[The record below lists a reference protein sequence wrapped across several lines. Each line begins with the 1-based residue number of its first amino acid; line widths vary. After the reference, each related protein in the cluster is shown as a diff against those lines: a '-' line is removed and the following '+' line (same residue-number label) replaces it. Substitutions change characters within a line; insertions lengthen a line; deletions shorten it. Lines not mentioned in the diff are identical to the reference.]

1 MSKPDKS
8 EIIDRLNYRLANSLQ
23 SASVTLENLA
33 LYHER
38 QDTAD
43 ATRAIASTFWRT
55 AQVARRGKL
64 IEHFQI
70 EGDA

>member
-1 MSKPDKS
+1 MNKPEKT
-8 EIIDRLNYRLANSLQ
+8 EIIERLNYRLANSLQ
-23 SASVTLENLA
+23 SASVALENLA
-33 LYHER
+33 LYQER
-38 QDTAD
+38 QETAD

-55 AQVARRGKL
+55 AQAGAAGQL